1 MRHFYYLCFLLL
13 GFLSLPVRAG
23 GDNRAPEQYTREYIM
38 KDYMKDPVRTLQL
51 LDKAE
56 VNSAMPL
63 NIVDELRSAVYRNMY
78 RNKSALY
85 YARRAY
91 VSDSLSHDNPSH
103 LLRMTVSMAELF
115 SLLSEYK
122 ESMRYAVQGVE
133 LARELKDIQS
143 ECKLLFCMGENKRRL
158 SFKEEG
164 YLFFDQAIDLLD
176 NSKNEDYETMLSYFY
191 GVKMGYLIA
200 DKRSNEALEIGLQR
214 EKLLD
219 RMSEQSKIRADLL
232 DLQFAYVYSKL
243 AYLFH
248 LMGDQKRAAVYYK
261 KYQSTNA
268 ASTPDGKFDAT
279 PYLLLLGK
287 YQAVLDNCRDFKEVM
302 RQQDTL
308 NSQYLSI
315 LNLEIQA
322 NVKLENY
329 KTVINLQR
337 DITAIKDSIY
347 QREKQNAALELDA
360 LYELNEKEA
369 RISEQAFQLKIRT
382 ITLICILSGALLA
395 LFFLW
400 RLWHQNCVIRNKNKA
415 LVKRINEQF
424 SMQEEMDRSQLGVEK
439 DLSFPEKVEDES
451 GDNEEQDKQMN
462 KMIFEKLDYIIKR
475 DKMYLSPD
483 LSREEL
489 TRIVRMNN
497 TRFAKMIKE
506 NTDTNLNGYINNL
519 RLNYAIH
526 LMKEQPDYTLRAIA
540 ESSGINSMPT
550 FHQLFKGRT
559 GMTPSEFKNAQK
571 DKIGRASCRERV

>member
-78 RNKSALY
+78 RNKSALH

-571 DKIGRASCRERV
+571 DMDS

>member
-23 GDNRAPEQYTREYIM
+23 GDNRAPEQYTKEYIM

-78 RNKSALY
+78 RNKSALH

-489 TRIVRMNN
+489 TRIVCMNN

-571 DKIGRASCRERV
+571 DMDS

>member
-164 YLFFDQAIDLLD
+164 YLFFDQAIVLLD

-571 DKIGRASCRERV
+571 DMDS

>member
-23 GDNRAPEQYTREYIM
+23 EDNRGPEQYTREYIM

-143 ECKLLFCMGENKRRL
+143 ECRLLFCMGENKRRL

-248 LMGDQKRAAVYYK
+248 LTGDQKRAVVYYK
-261 KYQSTNA
+261 NYQSTNA

-382 ITLICILSGALLA
+382 ITLICILSGTLLA

-519 RLNYAIH
+519 HLNYAIH

-571 DKIGRASCRERV
+571 DMDS

>member
-23 GDNRAPEQYTREYIM
+23 EDNRGPEQYTREYIM

-143 ECKLLFCMGENKRRL
+143 ECRLLFCMGENKRRL

-571 DKIGRASCRERV
+571 DMDA

>member
-23 GDNRAPEQYTREYIM
+23 GDNRAPEQYTKEYIM

-78 RNKSALY
+78 RNKSALH

-143 ECKLLFCMGENKRRL
+143 ECRLLFCMGENKRRL

-571 DKIGRASCRERV
+571 DMDS

>member
-23 GDNRAPEQYTREYIM
+23 EDNRAPEQYTREYIM

-143 ECKLLFCMGENKRRL
+143 ECRLLFCMGENKRRL

-248 LMGDQKRAAVYYK
+248 LTGDQKRAVVYYK
-261 KYQSTNA
+261 NYQSTNA

-571 DKIGRASCRERV
+571 DMDS

>member
-23 GDNRAPEQYTREYIM
+23 EDNRGPEQYTREYIM

-143 ECKLLFCMGENKRRL
+143 ECRLLFCMGENKRRL

-248 LMGDQKRAAVYYK
+248 LTGDQKRAVVYYK
-261 KYQSTNA
+261 NYQSTNA

-382 ITLICILSGALLA
+382 ITLICILSGTLLA

-550 FHQLFKGRT
+550 FHQLFKGIRT
-559 GMTPSEFKNAQK
+559 LT
-571 DKIGRASCRERV
+571 

>member
-1 MRHFYYLCFLLL
+1 M
-13 GFLSLPVRAG
+13 LPFIGIPISACPGR

-78 RNKSALY
+78 RNKSALH

-571 DKIGRASCRERV
+571 DMDA

>member
-23 GDNRAPEQYTREYIM
+23 EDNRAPEQYTREYIM

-78 RNKSALY
+78 RNKSALH

-143 ECKLLFCMGENKRRL
+143 ESKLLFCMGENKRRL

-571 DKIGRASCRERV
+571 DMDA

>member
-424 SMQEEMDRSQLGVEK
+424 SMQEEIDRSQLGVEK

-571 DKIGRASCRERV
+571 DMDS

>member
-23 GDNRAPEQYTREYIM
+23 GDNRAPEQYTKEYIM

-78 RNKSALY
+78 RNKSALH

-302 RQQDTL
+302 RKQDTL

-571 DKIGRASCRERV
+571 DMDS

>member
-23 GDNRAPEQYTREYIM
+23 EDNRGPEQYTREYIM

-63 NIVDELRSAVYRNMY
+63 NIVDELRSVVYRNMY

-85 YARRAY
+85 YVRRAY

-143 ECKLLFCMGENKRRL
+143 ECRLLFCMGENKRRL

-248 LMGDQKRAAVYYK
+248 LTGDQKRAAVYYK

-369 RISEQAFQLKIRT
+369 RISQQAFQLKIRT

-571 DKIGRASCRERV
+571 DMDA

>member
-23 GDNRAPEQYTREYIM
+23 EDNRGPEQYTREYIM

-143 ECKLLFCMGENKRRL
+143 ECRLLFCMGENKRRL

-219 RMSEQSKIRADLL
+219 RMSEQSKIRTDLL

-248 LMGDQKRAAVYYK
+248 LTGDQKRAVVYYK
-261 KYQSTNA
+261 NYQSTNA

-382 ITLICILSGALLA
+382 ITLICILSGTLLA

-550 FHQLFKGRT
+550 FHQLFKGKT

-571 DKIGRASCRERV
+571 EIDS

>member
-23 GDNRAPEQYTREYIM
+23 EDNRGPEQYTREYIM

-143 ECKLLFCMGENKRRL
+143 ECRLLFCMGENKRRL

-219 RMSEQSKIRADLL
+219 RMSEQSKIRTDLL

-248 LMGDQKRAAVYYK
+248 LTGDQKRAVVYYK
-261 KYQSTNA
+261 NYQSTNA

-439 DLSFPEKVEDES
+439 DLSFPETVEDES

-571 DKIGRASCRERV
+571 DMDA

>member
-1 MRHFYYLCFLLL
+1 
-13 GFLSLPVRAG
+13 
-23 GDNRAPEQYTREYIM
+23 
-38 KDYMKDPVRTLQL
+38 
-51 LDKAE
+51 
-56 VNSAMPL
+56 
-63 NIVDELRSAVYRNMY
+63 
-78 RNKSALY
+78 
-85 YARRAY
+85 
-91 VSDSLSHDNPSH
+91 
-103 LLRMTVSMAELF
+103 
-115 SLLSEYK
+115 
-122 ESMRYAVQGVE
+122 
-133 LARELKDIQS
+133 
-143 ECKLLFCMGENKRRL
+143 
-158 SFKEEG
+158 
-164 YLFFDQAIDLLD
+164 
-176 NSKNEDYETMLSYFY
+176 
-191 GVKMGYLIA
+191 
-200 DKRSNEALEIGLQR
+200 
-214 EKLLD
+214 
-219 RMSEQSKIRADLL
+219 
-232 DLQFAYVYSKL
+232 
-243 AYLFH
+243 
-248 LMGDQKRAAVYYK
+248 MGDQKRAAVYYK

-369 RISEQAFQLKIRT
+369 RISQQAFQLKIRT

-571 DKIGRASCRERV
+571 DMDA

>member
-23 GDNRAPEQYTREYIM
+23 EDNRGPEQYTREYIM

-143 ECKLLFCMGENKRRL
+143 ECRLLFCMGENKRRL

-248 LMGDQKRAAVYYK
+248 LTGDQKRAVVYYK
-261 KYQSTNA
+261 NYQSTNA

-329 KTVINLQR
+329 KKVINLQR

-382 ITLICILSGALLA
+382 ITLICILSGTLLA

-571 DKIGRASCRERV
+571 DMDS

>member
-23 GDNRAPEQYTREYIM
+23 EDNRGPEQYTREYIM

-143 ECKLLFCMGENKRRL
+143 ECRLLFCMGENKRRL

-219 RMSEQSKIRADLL
+219 RMSEQSKIRTDLL
-232 DLQFAYVYSKL
+232 DQQFAYVYSKL

-248 LMGDQKRAAVYYK
+248 LTGDQKRAVVYYK
-261 KYQSTNA
+261 NYQSTNA

-400 RLWHQNCVIRNKNKA
+400 RQWHQNCVIRNKNKA

-571 DKIGRASCRERV
+571 DMDA

>member
-329 KTVINLQR
+329 KKVINLQR

-382 ITLICILSGALLA
+382 ITLICIVSGALLA

-571 DKIGRASCRERV
+571 DMDA

>member
-23 GDNRAPEQYTREYIM
+23 EDNRGPEQYTREYIM

-63 NIVDELRSAVYRNMY
+63 NIVDELRSVVYRNMY

-369 RISEQAFQLKIRT
+369 RISQQAFQLKIRT

-400 RLWHQNCVIRNKNKA
+400 RLWHQNCVIRNKNKV

-571 DKIGRASCRERV
+571 DMDA

>member
-23 GDNRAPEQYTREYIM
+23 EDNRGPEQYTREYIM

-143 ECKLLFCMGENKRRL
+143 ECRLLFCMGENKRRL

-219 RMSEQSKIRADLL
+219 RMSEQSKIRTDLL

-248 LMGDQKRAAVYYK
+248 LTGDQKRAVVYYK
-261 KYQSTNA
+261 NYQSTNA

-462 KMIFEKLDYIIKR
+462 KMIFENLDYIIKR

-571 DKIGRASCRERV
+571 DMDA

>member
-23 GDNRAPEQYTREYIM
+23 GDNRAPEQYTKEYIM

-78 RNKSALY
+78 RNKSALH

-268 ASTPDGKFDAT
+268 ASTPDGKFAAN

-571 DKIGRASCRERV
+571 DMDS

>member
-23 GDNRAPEQYTREYIM
+23 EDNRGPEQYTREYIM

-143 ECKLLFCMGENKRRL
+143 ECRLLFCMGENKRRL

-232 DLQFAYVYSKL
+232 DLQFVYVYSKL

-248 LMGDQKRAAVYYK
+248 LTGDQKRAVVYYK
-261 KYQSTNA
+261 NYQSTNA

-382 ITLICILSGALLA
+382 ITLICILSGTLLA

-571 DKIGRASCRERV
+571 DMDS

>member
-1 MRHFYYLCFLLL
+1 V
-13 GFLSLPVRAG
+13 LPFIGIPISACPGR
-23 GDNRAPEQYTREYIM
+23 GDNCAPEQYTREYIM

-78 RNKSALY
+78 RNKSALH

-176 NSKNEDYETMLSYFY
+176 NSKNEDYETILSYFY

-322 NVKLENY
+322 NAKLENY

-571 DKIGRASCRERV
+571 DMDS

>member
-23 GDNRAPEQYTREYIM
+23 EDNRGPEQYTREYIM

-248 LMGDQKRAAVYYK
+248 LTGDQKRAAVYYK

-369 RISEQAFQLKIRT
+369 RISQQAFQLKIRT

-571 DKIGRASCRERV
+571 DMGS

>member
-13 GFLSLPVRAG
+13 GFLSLPVRTG

-63 NIVDELRSAVYRNMY
+63 NIVDELRSVVYRNMY

-91 VSDSLSHDNPSH
+91 VSDSLSHDNPLH

-369 RISEQAFQLKIRT
+369 RISQQAFQLKIRT

-571 DKIGRASCRERV
+571 DMDS

>member
-1 MRHFYYLCFLLL
+1 MRHFYYLCFHLL

-23 GDNRAPEQYTREYIM
+23 GDNRAPEQYTKEYIM

-78 RNKSALY
+78 RNKSALH

-571 DKIGRASCRERV
+571 DMDS

>member
-23 GDNRAPEQYTREYIM
+23 EDNRGPEQYTREYIM

-143 ECKLLFCMGENKRRL
+143 ECRLLFCMGENKRRL

-219 RMSEQSKIRADLL
+219 RMSEQSKIRTDLL

-248 LMGDQKRAAVYYK
+248 LTGDQKRAVVYYK
-261 KYQSTNA
+261 NYQSTNA

-369 RISEQAFQLKIRT
+369 RISQQAFQLKIRT

-571 DKIGRASCRERV
+571 DMDA

>member
-23 GDNRAPEQYTREYIM
+23 EDNRGPEQYTREYIM

-143 ECKLLFCMGENKRRL
+143 ECRLLFCMGENKRRL

-248 LMGDQKRAAVYYK
+248 LTGDQKRAVVYYK
-261 KYQSTNA
+261 NYQSTNA

-382 ITLICILSGALLA
+382 ITLICILSGTLLA

-400 RLWHQNCVIRNKNKA
+400 RLWHHNCVIRNKNKA

-571 DKIGRASCRERV
+571 DMDS

>member
-23 GDNRAPEQYTREYIM
+23 EDNRGPEQYTREYIM

-143 ECKLLFCMGENKRRL
+143 ECRLLFCMGENKRRL

-219 RMSEQSKIRADLL
+219 RMSEQSKIRTDLL

-248 LMGDQKRAAVYYK
+248 LTGDQKRAVVYYK
-261 KYQSTNA
+261 NYQSTNA

-369 RISEQAFQLKIRT
+369 RISQQAFQLKIRT

-571 DKIGRASCRERV
+571 DMDV

>member
-23 GDNRAPEQYTREYIM
+23 GDNRAPEQYTKEYIM

-78 RNKSALY
+78 RNKSALH

-158 SFKEEG
+158 AFKEEG
-164 YLFFDQAIDLLD
+164 DLFFDQAIDLLD

-571 DKIGRASCRERV
+571 DMDS

>member
-23 GDNRAPEQYTREYIM
+23 EDNRGPEQYTREYIM

-143 ECKLLFCMGENKRRL
+143 ECRLLFCMGENKRRL

-219 RMSEQSKIRADLL
+219 RMSEQSKIRTDLL

-248 LMGDQKRAAVYYK
+248 LTGDQKRAVVYYK
-261 KYQSTNA
+261 NYQSTNA

-550 FHQLFKGRT
+550 FHPVSYTHLT
-559 GMTPSEFKNAQK
+559 LPTNS
-571 DKIGRASCRERV
+571 RV

>member
-1 MRHFYYLCFLLL
+1 
-13 GFLSLPVRAG
+13 
-23 GDNRAPEQYTREYIM
+23 M

-78 RNKSALY
+78 RNKSALH

-176 NSKNEDYETMLSYFY
+176 NSKNEDYETILSYFY

-322 NVKLENY
+322 NAKLENY

-571 DKIGRASCRERV
+571 DMDS

>member
-63 NIVDELRSAVYRNMY
+63 NIVDELRSVVYRNMY

-369 RISEQAFQLKIRT
+369 RISQQAFQLKIRT

-550 FHQLFKGRT
+550 FHQLFKGRK

-571 DKIGRASCRERV
+571 DMDS

>member
-23 GDNRAPEQYTREYIM
+23 GDNRAPEQYTKEYIM

-78 RNKSALY
+78 RNKSALH

-243 AYLFH
+243 AYHFH

-261 KYQSTNA
+261 KYQSTYA

-571 DKIGRASCRERV
+571 DMDS

>member
-23 GDNRAPEQYTREYIM
+23 EDNRGPEQYTREYIM

-91 VSDSLSHDNPSH
+91 VSDYLSHDNPSH

-143 ECKLLFCMGENKRRL
+143 ECRLLFCMGENKRRL

-219 RMSEQSKIRADLL
+219 RMSEQSKIRTDLL

-248 LMGDQKRAAVYYK
+248 LTGDQKRAVVYYK
-261 KYQSTNA
+261 NYQSTNA

-571 DKIGRASCRERV
+571 DMDA

>member
-23 GDNRAPEQYTREYIM
+23 EDNRGPEQYTREYIM

-143 ECKLLFCMGENKRRL
+143 ECRLLFCMGENKRRL

-219 RMSEQSKIRADLL
+219 RMSEQSKIRMDLL

-248 LMGDQKRAAVYYK
+248 LTGDQKRAVVYYK
-261 KYQSTNA
+261 NYQSTNA

-571 DKIGRASCRERV
+571 DMDA